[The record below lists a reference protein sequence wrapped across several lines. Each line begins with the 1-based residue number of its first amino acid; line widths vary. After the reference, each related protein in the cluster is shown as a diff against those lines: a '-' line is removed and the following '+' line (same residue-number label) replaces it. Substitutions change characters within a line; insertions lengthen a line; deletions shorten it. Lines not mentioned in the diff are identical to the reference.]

1 MTGRDLLVL
10 PAEQVTTLRAARVRY
25 ESVLAAGHRADPT
38 PAIAEL
44 IRDVEAWSGLGS
56 TTDGPAAVLHLPPGD
71 DHELLT
77 AVLRATARR
86 ELAVADLRTPT
97 LYDPRERID
106 VTVKLGDDSV
116 LPYLSRS
123 LLAYLLPLPGEY
135 PWLIVSRAPETYIQT
150 RRLPD
155 DSYEVEHRA
164 GSADRH
170 FQAYT
175 ANPSI
180 VHRAI
185 WSWLSDDP
193 RWRDVVAWHRIE
205 L

>member
-10 PAEQVTTLRAARVRY
+10 PAEQVSTLRAAVLRY
-25 ESVLAAGHRADPT
+25 ESLLAGERRADPA
-38 PAIAEL
+38 PAVAGL
-44 IRDVEAWSGLGS
+44 IRDVEGWPGLSS
-56 TTDGPAAVLHLPPGD
+56 TTDGPAAVLHLPPDD
-71 DHELLT
+71 DHDLLT
-77 AVLRATARR
+77 AVLRATADR
-86 ELAVADLRTPT
+86 ELAVADVRAPM
-97 LYDPRERID
+97 LYDPRGRID

-135 PWLIVSRAPETYIQT
+135 PWLIVSRAPEVYIQT
-150 RRLPD
+150 YRLPD
-155 DSYEVEHRA
+155 HSYEVEHRA
-164 GSADRH
+164 GSADQH

-175 ANPSI
+175 PDPSI

-193 RWRDVVAWHRIE
+193 RWRDIVAWHRIG